1 MPDDMHASE
10 FERRVSLMRS
20 SVLRGVLRHGPSVA
34 GHAARVTLWG
44 IVHFAFVLTQ
54 QVAELLSPLLLVV
67 GAGWYLL
74 PRAVAL
80 IQTNDGQM
88 RDVLNG
94 LVQRVPTELTVA
106 DHVLTPTGLMLDG
119 VLLMVVAAGLS
130 TLTAVLANELYRDR

>member
-1 MPDDMHASE
+1 MPDDMQMSE
-10 FERRVSLMRS
+10 FERRASLLRS
-20 SVLRGVLRHGPSVA
+20 SVWRGVLRHGPSVA

-54 QVAELLSPLLLVV
+54 QVAELLAPLLLVL
-67 GAGWYLL
+67 GAGWFLL
-74 PRAVAL
+74 PRAIDL

-88 RDVLNG
+88 HDVLNG

-106 DHVLTPTGLMLDG
+106 GHVLTPTGLMLDG